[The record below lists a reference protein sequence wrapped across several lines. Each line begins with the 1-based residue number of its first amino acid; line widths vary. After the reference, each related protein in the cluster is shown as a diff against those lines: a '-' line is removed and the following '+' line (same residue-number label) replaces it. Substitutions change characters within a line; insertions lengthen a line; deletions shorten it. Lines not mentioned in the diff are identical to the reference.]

1 MIGNLL
7 YELLTES
14 RIMYQK
20 ILSEER
26 LHSFFRI
33 FYHILHLAIFED
45 DTISLPQRELIIIR
59 ESLSYKSAK

>member
-14 RIMYQK
+14 RVMYQK

-45 DTISLPQRELIIIR
+45 DTISLP
-59 ESLSYKSAK
+59 